1 MRDLTVLDEVYIF
14 DGSIVHV
21 QDQRIVKRK
30 MKLRKVED
38 KGPDEEDLNLF
49 VRKDFH
55 DSKSMRESFLSTQSN
70 QGSDSLE
77 EVSLTNSPL
86 E

>member
-14 DGSIVHV
+14 EGSTVHV

-55 DSKSMRESFLSTQSN
+55 DSKSMRESFMSTQSN
-70 QGSDSLE
+70 
-77 EVSLTNSPL
+77 
-86 E
+86 